1 MLFDKVINT
10 VEEEIEAGYV
20 RKVFSVRFGYVLY
33 NDPKAP
39 ERGELTDIGCFYGV
53 PSWVVE
59 CIYVKNPKDVYDY
72 EKWLKEDPEVN
83 ERNVM
88 EYRMLIINAQ
98 SGKCLMFLT
107 RARMDGEM
115 PIMWDLHLGIKYDN
129 HFER

>member
-1 MLFDKVINT
+1 M
-10 VEEEIEAGYV
+10 
-20 RKVFSVRFGYVLY
+20 FSVRFGYVLY

-39 ERGELTDIGCFYGV
+39 ERGELTDIECFYGV

-98 SGKCLMFLT
+98 SGRILDVFDKSKNGWGNADYVGFT
-107 RARMDGEM
+107 S
-115 PIMWDLHLGIKYDN
+115 WDKV
-129 HFER
+129 R